1 MTDARVSDLDADFIQ
16 RATRVTS
23 FNLRGED
30 MGSLK
35 YKAEIQHLYSTY
47 VFKGF
52 DLSKTLNT
60 MDVTKANNIINEL
73 KSINRQGFNDLY
85 DFQPKGV
92 GPGEALLYFI
102 IDSARLG
109 GGTSAGVD
117 MHIGSKAYEI
127 KGANI
132 TGDKKYAYGFK
143 LGGTVDLTEAVNA
156 SVTFKEK
163 LGFSTQ
169 GKGKNEVN
177 KEQIEAIRKEFPKEW
192 KKIEAE
198 YGRKAH
204 AYFGSIPVIFF
215 NNNRSGSKL
224 TQAAGGIAAA
234 KVVKKEDIQIE
245 RITQGTIKPII
256 RL

>member
-1 MTDARVSDLDADFIQ
+1 MTQALISNLDADFIQ

-30 MGSLK
+30 LSTLK
-35 YKAEIQHLYSTY
+35 YKAEIQHLYATY

-52 DLSKTLNT
+52 DLSKTLKSF
-60 MDVTKANNIINEL
+60 DANKLNGLINEL
-73 KSINRQGFNDLY
+73 KNINRQGFNDLF

-92 GPGEALLYFI
+92 GPGEALLYFL
-102 IDSARLG
+102 IDNAKLG
-109 GGTSAGVD
+109 GGTSAGMDIFV
-117 MHIGSKAYEI
+117 GGKPYEV

-132 TGDKKYAYGFK
+132 TADKKFAYGFK
-143 LGGTVDLTEAVNA
+143 LGGTVDLTEAVNTA
-156 SVTFKEK
+156 VTFKEK
-163 LGFSTQ
+163 LGFSTA

-177 KEQIEAIRKEFPKEW
+177 KEQIDAIRKEHPKEW

-198 YGRKAH
+198 YAKKAL
-204 AYFGSIPVIFF
+204 AYFGNIPIVFF
-215 NNNRSGSKL
+215 NNNRSGAKL
-224 TQAAGGIAAA
+224 TQAAGGIATA
-234 KVVKKEDIQIE
+234 KVVKLADIQIE